1 MRKGHIIMSNAIA
14 SDRLKKRFA
23 KWDADGNGTLERGDF
38 QEEAA
43 KIAFNFGKD
52 ADSAE
57 VTALKDAFNGLF
69 DFLAREAGV
78 GADGSI
84 SEEAFTNVTGNLIF
98 EAGEAAFNRALGPV
112 VKAIIGLCDKNGD
125 GLINGA
131 EFASWL
137 TAVGVN
143 GDEAAEVFGRV
154 DADGDGELSL
164 DELLGAVREYHF
176 GQLEVELLG

>member
-1 MRKGHIIMSNAIA
+1 MTTAIA
-14 SDRLKKRFA
+14 NDRLKKRFE
-23 KWDADGNGTLERGDF
+23 KWDSDGNGSLERGDF
-38 QEEAA
+38 TEEAA
-43 KIAFNFGKD
+43 KIAFKFGKD

-57 VTALKDAFNGLF
+57 ATALKDAFDGLF

-84 SEEAFTNVTGNLIF
+84 SEEAFVNVSGNLIF

-112 VKAIIGLCDKNGD
+112 VKAIVGLCDKNAD
-125 GLINGA
+125 GQINSQ

-137 TAVGVN
+137 TAIGVN
-143 GDEAAEVFGRV
+143 GDEAADAFSKV

-176 GQLEVELLG
+176 GRLELELLG

>member
-1 MRKGHIIMSNAIA
+1 MSNALA
-14 SDRLKKRFA
+14 NDRLKKRFA
-23 KWDADGNGTLERGDF
+23 KWDADGNGSLERGDF

-43 KIAFNFGKD
+43 KIAFNFGK
-52 ADSAE
+52 APDSSEA
-57 VTALKDAFNGLF
+57 TALKDAFDGLF
-69 DFLAREAGV
+69 NFLAREAGV

-84 SEEAFTNVTGNLIF
+84 SEDAFVGVTGNLIF

-112 VKAIIGLCDKNGD
+112 VQAIVGLADKNDD

-143 GDEAAEVFGRV
+143 GDEAADVFGKV

-176 GQLEVELLG
+176 GRLEVELLG